1 MSAPYQQKD
10 DTWRRLT
17 GGRRDA
23 GAELEP
29 GSELRVG
36 AGRMRAGCWGGL
48 QHDTWRLVERA
59 ICAKIQ
65 RLLKLLERE
74 MMDAANSVLAE
85 RGSACESGVLT
96 ELIGNLSSNLV
107 QLAIGFN
114 QISGRIPEGIG
125 KLINLDGLGME
136 RNFLEGT
143 IPFSIGK
150 LKNLVKLT
158 LGENKLFGNIP
169 LVIGNLTMLSELDL
183 SLNKFEGF
191 VPFTLGNCTKM
202 EIFSA
207 HDNNLSGNIPIQT
220 FGHQQGLIALSLYS
234 NSFTG
239 SIPSDL
245 GNLNH
250 LSFLYLQENKLSGDI
265 PMGLGACSALTDL
278 VLKRNSFHGS
288 IPSFLGSL
296 LSLEFLDLSNSNFS
310 SIIPHEL
317 VNLKFLSLLN
327 LSFNHLSGEVPVG
340 GVFNN
345 VTAISLVGNKD
356 LCGGIPQLNIPAC
369 PMLPLQKKHKR
380 SLKKRVIL
388 VIAFGGILISCVTF
402 ISIYLVKKKAK
413 KLATT
418 SLALQYCYVKVS
430 YGELHQAQATNGFSS
445 SNLVGAGRFGTVYRG
460 ILIHFER
467 PVAVKVL
474 KLQTRGASKS
484 FMAECKALGKIKHRN
499 LVNIL
504 TCCSSVDYKGDDFK
518 AIVFEFMP
526 NGSLES
532 LLHNTIEDSEST
544 NQSLNLMQR
553 VNIALDVAFALD
565 YLHNDLEEAVVH
577 CDIKPSNVVLD
588 DEVVA
593 HLGDFGLARLV
604 HGATSFSSS
613 NQASSSA
620 IKGTIGYIP
629 QLKNVRH
636 APDMRFNLI
645 SVKALD
651 QEGYYTS
658 FGSGKCKITKGA
670 FIVARED
677 NSLTTLYRLQ
687 AKLCKEDVNIVDDS
701 SSDLWG
707 PFEEYC
713 KGHGIK
719 LEKIVPKTPQHNGVV
734 ERMNHTINDRVR
746 AFVHIPRDER
756 SKPDGKSK
764 QCIFV
769 GYGHEDFG
777 YRLWDP
783 LPKGKKAF
791 KNKWVFKLKAD
802 ENVSRPRYKA
812 QLVVKGFE
820 QKKDMMTKSLPAVKF
835 DYCKEK
841 AGLVEQP
848 IPT

>member
-1 MSAPYQQKD
+1 M
-10 DTWRRLT
+10 WNRLT
-17 GGRRDA
+17 RK
-23 GAELEP
+23 
-29 GSELRVG
+29 
-36 AGRMRAGCWGGL
+36 
-48 QHDTWRLVERA
+48 VE
-59 ICAKIQ
+59 IGPYD
-65 RLLKLLERE
+65 LLEILIDLLHKER
-74 MMDAANSVLAE
+74 SWSPPKSLVLTSSSLSSLVNCTQLQILAIHE
-85 RGSACESGVLT
+85 NYLGGVLT

-629 QLKNVRH
+629 QTLME
-636 APDMRFNLI
+636 DMLY
-645 SVKALD
+645 SKDLYDPV
-651 QEGYYTS
+651 EG
-658 FGSGKCKITKGA
+658 
-670 FIVARED
+670 D
-677 NSLTTLYRLQ
+677 
-687 AKLCKEDVNIVDDS
+687 
-701 SSDLWG
+701 
-707 PFEEYC
+707 
-713 KGHGIK
+713 
-719 LEKIVPKTPQHNGVV
+719 
-734 ERMNHTINDRVR
+734 
-746 AFVHIPRDER
+746 
-756 SKPDGKSK
+756 KSK
-764 QCIFV
+764 
-769 GYGHEDFG
+769 G
-777 YRLWDP
+777 
-783 LPKGKKAF
+783 
-791 KNKWVFKLKAD
+791 
-802 ENVSRPRYKA
+802 
-812 QLVVKGFE
+812 
-820 QKKDMMTKSLPAVKF
+820 TKSDAEWKKLNRKAVALIRQWL
-835 DYCKEK
+835 DLSVYPHVDTETNAEK
-841 AGLVEQP
+841 M
-848 IPT
+848 